1 MIYDREWIEKPITF
15 YTDNKEPV
23 RLKLLS
29 SRYKYPKRVYAMD
42 ILLFVMATVL
52 TIVLIRIF
60 GG

>member
-42 ILLFVMATVL
+42 ILFFVVVTVL
-52 TIVLIRIF
+52 MIVLIRIF